1 MENTCFYAVV
11 VLYNTNV
18 NESITCQ
25 KILKIKNHNIKIIIA
40 DNSTKKNNN
49 DFLSKKM
56 GFEYLSMNGNKGLS
70 KAYNKVLDYLKNKDG
85 IVIWFDDDTNVT
97 QEYFDKLSNAV
108 SKYSYIDIFAPII
121 MGQDNKLWSPNHARF
136 FKNKQ
141 LRNIKENI
149 SDKEFNAINSCTAV
163 RLNILRTYRYD
174 ERLFLDQVDHSFY
187 RDQRNKNRKFMK
199 LDCVIHHNFSTKS
212 RMDSYDALKNRY
224 SIMIPD
230 FLTYCSSDKKSQQLG
245 YIIVIGWGVRECIKY
260 KHPDFLLW
268 CIKQAN
274 KWKRQG
280 SID

>member
-40 DNSTKKNNN
+40 DNSTQKNNN

-56 GFEYLSMNGNKGLS
+56 GFKYLSMNGNKGLS

-97 QEYFDKLSNAV
+97 QEYFNKLSNAV

-149 SDKEFNAINSCTAV
+149 SDREFNAINSCTAV
-163 RLNILRTYRYD
+163 RLNILQTYRYD

-199 LDCVIHHNFSTKS
+199 LDCVIHHNFSTKG

-224 SIMIPD
+224 AIMIPD
-230 FLTYCSSDKKSQQLG
+230 FLTYCSNDKKNQQLG
-245 YIIVIGWGVRECIKY
+245 YIKVIGWGVREGIKY